1 MATLTRVQ
9 HNSMTT
15 TSTTAA
21 SLTAT
26 LGTGVTSGNLL
37 VATIVLG
44 TTITVTPP
52 AGWTQAGP
60 TEATSGAQAQIYYLI
75 VSSGGATTWTWTWT
89 GTHSFG
95 WTVEEW
101 NSSSGWQVSPVDSSA
116 GAVHTSASTAVSC
129 GTPSATT
136 QASELWLGV
145 LSWANSGQTLSGVT
159 GGWTTGDTATFT
171 SQNTQTS
178 FFQNATTTGTPS
190 LAATISAS
198 TINAGVVATFMPVAG
213 TTANAGLATA
223 TGKALQPQAGS
234 VGLPSGTGTAQSP
247 IPNVIA
253 QAGLAHGT
261 GTAVPPNV
269 FIGTFVTPPFAPG
282 TGTAQQPA
290 AQVIAFAGLA
300 HGTGTAFQIPAPAGL
315 AHGTGTAFAPGKL
328 VQPTAGL
335 AHGAGEV
342 FQPTPR
348 ILRSPLN
355 LGAVLTEVTADGFL
369 RVATSDATFALAD
382 YGATLAL
389 ANFGASLTGW
399 TMQTAPL
406 TLNEFNDVTISI
418 TVTQNGSPL
427 NLTGS
432 TLNLLLKTAPNTPD
446 SNALIFSSAGG
457 SPAIVITNSAGG
469 LATAIIPNTDLDAE
483 TYTFYRLD
491 VVSGGLT
498 NTTLFGSIVWI
509 SL

>member
-1 MATLTRVQ
+1 
-9 HNSMTT
+9 MTT
-15 TSTTAA
+15 TSTTA
-21 SLTAT
+21 TNFNTT
-26 LGTGVTSGNLL
+26 LGAGDTVGNLL
-37 VATIVLG
+37 VVTIVLG
-44 TTITVTPP
+44 TNGLTLTAPS
-52 AGWTQAGP
+52 GWVQAGSS
-60 TEATSGAQAQIYYLI
+60 EVVSGSLDTRIYYLV
-75 VSSGGATTWTWTWT
+75 VSSGSVTSFNWSFGATA
-89 GTHSFG
+89 HSFG
-95 WTVEEW
+95 WTIDEW
-101 NSSSGWQVSPVDSSA
+101 NSSSGWQASPVDSTA
-116 GAVHTSASTAVSC
+116 GAVHTSPSTAVNC

-159 GGWTTGDTATFT
+159 GGWSTGDTATFT
-171 SQNTQTS
+171 GQNTQTA
-178 FFQNATTTGTPS
+178 FFQIATTTGTPS

-198 TINAGVVATFMPVAG
+198 TVNAGVVATFMPVAG
-213 TTANAGLATA
+213 TTVNAGLATA
-223 TGKALQPQAGS
+223 TGLALQ
-234 VGLPSGTGTAQSP
+234 VPSNARLATATGTALQVP
-247 IPNVIA
+247 APAGLATAAGAAFKPLFTVPA
-253 QAGLAHGT
+253 QLATATGTALQVPSKAGLAHGT
-261 GTAVPPNV
+261 GS
-269 FIGTFVTPPFAPG
+269 
-282 TGTAQQPA
+282 
-290 AQVIAFAGLA
+290 
-300 HGTGTAFQIPAPAGL
+300 AFQVPAPAGL
-315 AHGTGTAFAPGKL
+315 AHGAGSAFTLTPWKDT
-328 VQPTAGL
+328 VFAGL
-335 AHGAGEV
+335 AAGFAET

-348 ILRSPLN
+348 ILRTPLN

-369 RVATSDATFALAD
+369 RVATADATFTLAD

-427 NLTGS
+427 NLTGD

-446 SNALIFSSAGG
+446 SSALIFSSAGG
-457 SPAIVITNSAGG
+457 SPAIVITNAAGG

-498 NTTLFGSIVWI
+498 NTTLYGSVVWI